1 MSNDPTA
8 ELWAQAID
16 EHIAGLSDTDF
27 GALVARTRP
36 KPISQMSHRE
46 LQEQIARKSAVSR
59 KKPGLAPTAVARIS
73 RISNPRKDC
82 EQCPQRQNPL
92 RRMR

>member
-27 GALVARTRP
+27 NALVQRTRP
-36 KPISQMSHRE
+36 KPISAMTQRE
-46 LQEQIARKSAVSR
+46 LQEQIARKSAVAR
-59 KKPGLAPTAVARIS
+59 KMTKARANGGGPYIPAQLTPP
-73 RISNPRKDC
+73 NPKG
-82 EQCPQRQNPL
+82 
-92 RRMR
+92 